1 MTDRS
6 KQPAVLLRRVAQ
18 LEAHLEAEKAA
29 HAKTF
34 DVYRKV
40 LHEVVD
46 LKMRN
51 EAAQIELRGEG

>member
-18 LEAHLEAEKAA
+18 LEAHLAAEKAA

-34 DVYRKV
+34 DVYREV
-40 LHEVVD
+40 LYEVVD
-46 LKMRN
+46 LKMRIDG
-51 EAAQIELRGEG
+51 AAAELRGDA